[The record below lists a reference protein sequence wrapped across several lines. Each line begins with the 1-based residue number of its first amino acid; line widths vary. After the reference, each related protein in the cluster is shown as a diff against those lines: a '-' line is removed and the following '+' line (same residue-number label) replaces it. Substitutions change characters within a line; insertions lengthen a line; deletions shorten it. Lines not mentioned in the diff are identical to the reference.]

1 MFYPLSS
8 SFLPSIPPLGV
19 RVDTT
24 GSEFTLLGNCTSAGK
39 HNRSMCLKA
48 NRPAELSFDDKG
60 PERTSL
66 VVAWGILVRVS
77 CIQGVRLICELSN
90 RDQALFLLSR
100 ENGFCLMFSMSSGLW
115 VVGTREWMIDQKRV
129 WEKKEFKK
137 KKKKSKNRGAETE
150 WSWKQKRGC
159 EVCQIKG
166 WNSNENSINN

>member
-24 GSEFTLLGNCTSAGK
+24 GSEFILLGNCTSAGK
-39 HNRSMCLKA
+39 HNRSMCLKP

-60 PERTSL
+60 PKRISL
-66 VVAWGILVRVS
+66 VVAWGILERVS

-90 RDQALFLLSR
+90 RDHALFLLSR
-100 ENGFCLMFSMSSGLW
+100 GNGFCLMFSMSSDLW

-129 WEKKEFKK
+129 WEEKGIKK
-137 KKKKSKNRGAETE
+137 KKQSKNRGAETE

>member
-24 GSEFTLLGNCTSAGK
+24 GSEFILLGNCTSAGK

-129 WEKKEFKK
+129 WEKKELK